1 MNKITAEKG
10 KVFRRIVDGLIFG
23 NEIYLGIDYSTGE
36 AREDLPEYYEEVE
49 AEMTLEAEQQA
60 IINEINTLTNG

>member
-36 AREDLPEYYEEVE
+36 VREDLPEYYEEVE

-60 IINEINTLTNG
+60 ITNEINTLTNG

>member
-1 MNKITAEKG
+1 MNKITATTG
-10 KVFRRIVDGLIFG
+10 KVFKRIIDGLIFG

-36 AREDLPEYYEEVE
+36 AREDKSEYYEEIE

>member
-1 MNKITAEKG
+1 MNKITAQTG
-10 KVFRRIVDGLIFG
+10 KVFRRKIDGLIFG

-36 AREDLPEYYEEVE
+36 VHEDKPEYYEEIE